1 VVTALVRGI
10 RWGLDRM
17 LAVGYG
23 VVYDSLFERFGPY
36 QALKAEVLQLV
47 KEAGAGA
54 ASPADVRVL
63 EIGCGPGTFA
73 LTLAE
78 AGFSVVGIDTYG
90 ALVELAREKRRA
102 RQLANLAFQRAEMVR
117 PLAFPDGA
125 FDQVVNIHSLYC
137 HPDPG
142 GLLREAWRILRP
154 GGHAVFVNRAR
165 RLSPA
170 AAFREVCASDGARA
184 ALGALLWSAANAVFE
199 AARKPVGPYYW
210 QAEEFAAR
218 LGEAGFAVLALRPT
232 FFVQTSLLAWVR
244 KPPAPP
250 AGEGTP

>member
-1 VVTALVRGI
+1 MVTALARGV

-23 VVYDSLFERFGPY
+23 VVYDSLFERFGPC

-54 ASPADVRVL
+54 ASPAEVRVL

-78 AGFSVVGIDTYG
+78 AGFSVVGVEAYD

-102 RQLANLAFQRAEMVR
+102 RQLANLAFQRAELAR
-117 PLAFPDGA
+117 PLAFPDGS

-142 GLLREAWRILRP
+142 GLLREACRILRP

-165 RLSPA
+165 RLSPG
-170 AAFREVCASDGARA
+170 AAFRAVRAAEGVRA
-184 ALGALLWSAANAVFE
+184 ALGALIWSAANAVFE
-199 AARKPVGPYYW
+199 AARKPAGPYYW
-210 QAEEFAAR
+210 QAGEFAAR
-218 LGEAGFAVLALRPT
+218 LAEAGFTVLDLHPT

-250 AGEGTP
+250 ATEGAR